1 MGTHLAS
8 LSGWLEEGGEEDGRE
23 NTMARSIWKGSITFG
38 LVNIP
43 VGLYTAEQREEIPLH
58 LLDKRNMARVRY
70 KRVNEESGKEVPWE
84 DTVRG
89 YEFKE
94 GKYVVLS
101 DEDLQRA
108 SPEKTQTVDI
118 VDFVDLDEISPTY
131 FDKPYF
137 LAPDKRGAKSYALLR
152 ETLKRTRKVGIATV
166 VIRTKQYLAAVIA
179 EDDVILL
186 DLLRYAHEL
195 RDTDGLDL
203 PKGNQG
209 LTERELDMAERL
221 VEGMVDTWKPERFKD
236 TYFRDLKKT
245 IDERV
250 EAGQLEAAPPPAEE
264 EKKPARSNVVDLMAL
279 LKQSVEQGGRAPAKK
294 APAKKTAAKKAPA
307 KKTAARKTAHKAPA
321 RKRKSA

>member
-1 MGTHLAS
+1 
-8 LSGWLEEGGEEDGRE
+8 
-23 NTMARSIWKGSITFG
+23 MARSIWKGSITFG

-43 VGLYTAEQREEIPLH
+43 VGLYTAEQREELALH

-70 KRVNEESGKEVPWE
+70 KRVNEENGKEVPWE

-89 YEFKE
+89 YEFQD

-108 SPEKTQTVDI
+108 SPEKTQTIDI
-118 VDFVDLDEISPTY
+118 MDFVDLDDISPVY
-131 FDKPYF
+131 FDKPYY

-152 ETLKRTRKVGIATV
+152 ETLKKTRKIGIATV

-179 EDDVILL
+179 QDDVIVLNI
-186 DLLRYAHEL
+186 LRYGHEL
-195 RDTDGLDL
+195 RDANALDL
-203 PKGNQG
+203 PSGRQG
-209 LTERELDMAERL
+209 VTDREIDMAERL
-221 VEGMVDTWKPERFKD
+221 VQGMVDTWQPERYKD
-236 TYFRDLKKT
+236 TYFRDVKKM
-245 IDERV
+245 IAKRV

-294 APAKKTAAKKAPA
+294 APAKKTAAKA
-307 KKTAARKTAHKAPA
+307 KKTPAKRTAHKTAAKTRKTA
-321 RKRKSA
+321 